1 MAAVVLSTGSQI
13 LRQQGSGV
21 IGIALIRTN
30 NYSTDVNL
38 SALKRGTGGRSSFN
52 GLVATVFGATG
63 FTGRY
68 VCNRLGKIGTQLII
82 PYRADHY
89 EAIRLR
95 LCGDLGQVLFHPYNL
110 RDEEAIAKAVRYS
123 NVVINLVGRDWET
136 KNFKFDDVHVTGAR
150 NIARIAKEA
159 GVKKFIH
166 VSALNAAEYPE
177 PHLLPKGS
185 KFLRSKWLGEQA
197 VREEF
202 PEAVIF
208 RPSDVY
214 GQEDRFLR
222 YYSHAWR
229 HQGRS
234 MPLFKNGE
242 HTVKQ
247 PVYVSDLAAGII
259 AACRDADADGK
270 IFQAVGPK
278 RYKLSELVDW
288 FHRIMRKAGKW
299 GYWRYD
305 MKYDPL
311 FKLKVDVTF
320 ALSPSFPIANLH
332 WERIERECLTDVIEE
347 GVPTLEDLG
356 VNLMAMEQQVPWELK
371 PFRAN
376 LYYDEELGEFEK
388 PTPPKVVV

>member
-1 MAAVVLSTGSQI
+1 M
-13 LRQQGSGV
+13 
-21 IGIALIRTN
+21 
-30 NYSTDVNL
+30 
-38 SALKRGTGGRSSFN
+38 KRGTGGRSSFN
-52 GLVATVFGATG
+52 GIVATVFGATG

-95 LCGDLGQVLFHPYNL
+95 LCGDLGQVLFQPYNL

-136 KNFKFDDVHVTGAR
+136 KNFKYDDVHVTGAR

-177 PHLLPKGS
+177 PHVLPQGS

-202 PEAVIF
+202 PEAIIF

-222 YYSHAWR
+222 Y
-229 HQGRS
+229 
-234 MPLFKNGE
+234 L
-242 HTVKQ
+242 
-247 PVYVSDLAAGII
+247 
-259 AACRDADADGK
+259 
-270 IFQAVGPK
+270 
-278 RYKLSELVDW
+278 
-288 FHRIMRKAGKW
+288 
-299 GYWRYD
+299 
-305 MKYDPL
+305 
-311 FKLKVDVTF
+311 
-320 ALSPSFPIANLH
+320 
-332 WERIERECLTDVIEE
+332 
-347 GVPTLEDLG
+347 
-356 VNLMAMEQQVPWELK
+356 
-371 PFRAN
+371 
-376 LYYDEELGEFEK
+376 
-388 PTPPKVVV
+388 